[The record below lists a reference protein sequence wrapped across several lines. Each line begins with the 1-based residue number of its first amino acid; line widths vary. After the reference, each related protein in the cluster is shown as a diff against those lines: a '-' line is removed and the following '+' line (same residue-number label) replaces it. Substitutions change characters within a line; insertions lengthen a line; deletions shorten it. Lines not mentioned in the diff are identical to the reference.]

1 MPRQNI
7 AVIGAGPKAAAIVAK
22 AYCMQQQGVEVA
34 VTVFERSEI
43 GANWSGRH
51 GYTDG
56 EQRLCTPAERDLGFP
71 YLPTFGSDV
80 VGLMQSRF
88 SWNSYLVSRAGTPDR
103 YAEWVNRGRRAPT
116 HADFAAYLTFAFER
130 ARVTPLLGRVTKLLD
145 NGRTWSV
152 RQIGAGTRDV
162 FQSDGFH
169 GVVFTGPGP
178 ASKKPPQVKDT
189 RVLSGVDFWNFL
201 PRVRKLVANLK
212 DNPIVVVG
220 GGGTAAAVTAW
231 FIREGVREQPI
242 ILLNNQAMLFTRTTN
257 FFENSLFDD
266 EQTWLAL
273 SASDRTDFTRRLNRG
288 VVWETVTQLLSDAK
302 NLTLVPGTATSIRHA
317 GAARGR
323 ALPDL
328 EVEYQNARG
337 AHSMEAGVVVDATGF
352 DPWAFEVLAPDDM
365 RLELVEARRP
375 VLMRD
380 MHDDLS
386 LPLAR
391 WPRVH
396 APNLADAVGPGFG
409 SLMVL
414 GATADR
420 ILRPY
425 YNEAR
430 A

>member
-1 MPRQNI
+1 MPQRNI

-22 AYCMQQQGVEVA
+22 AYCLQQQGVEIA

-80 VGLMQSRF
+80 VNRMQSRF
-88 SWNSYLVSRAGTPDR
+88 SWNSYLVSQAAISDR

-116 HADFAAYLTFAFER
+116 HADFAAYLAFAFER
-130 ARVTPLLGRVTKLLD
+130 AEVTPLLGRVTKLIHI
-145 NGRTWSV
+145 GRTWSV
-152 RQIGAGTRDV
+152 RHIEAGTGDV
-162 FQSDGFH
+162 VQYDGFH

-178 ASKKPPQVKDT
+178 ASHKPQQVKDR
-189 RVLSGVDFWNFL
+189 RVLSGVDFWSFL
-201 PRVRKLVANLK
+201 TRVRQLAVNLK
-212 DNPIVVVG
+212 DSPIVIVG

-231 FIREGVREQPI
+231 FIREGVRKQPI

-266 EQTWLAL
+266 EETWLAL
-273 SASDRTDFTRRLNRG
+273 APDDRTDFTRRLNRG
-288 VVWETVTQLLSDAK
+288 VVWETVTHLLSGAE
-302 NLTLVPGTATSIRHA
+302 NLTLVPGTATSIRHD
-317 GAARGR
+317 GPARGR
-323 ALPDL
+323 ALPDIK
-328 EVEYQNARG
+328 VEYQNAQG
-337 AHSMEAGVVVDATGF
+337 THSMGAGIVVDATGF
-352 DPWAFEVLAPDDM
+352 DPWAFEVFAPADM
-365 RLELVEARRP
+365 RRELVPERRKN
-375 VLMRD
+375 LMRD
-380 MHDDLS
+380 MRDDLS
-386 LPLAR
+386 LPLAL

-396 APNLADAVGPGFG
+396 TPNLSDTLGPGFG

-425 YNEAR
+425 YDESR